1 MKHRIIKSSML
12 AFIAILSSCSTT
24 KFQEIGF
31 GGGENTSS
39 NKCCNA
45 TEKVSTTNKK
55 TQIESAATEVLD
67 AGSTVREFDEPKT
80 ISDIGNQTKLTQ
92 VHEFKVDRNSQILKK
107 ANSKQRSKFGF
118 KEIKRSLKKT
128 SSIDSELVRG
138 FFTVFSI
145 ITLISA
151 LMFIGALFILLSGQW
166 ETALLLGAIGYYGLI
181 IAMIVGIITLI
192 LWLISL
198 S

>member
-1 MKHRIIKSSML
+1 ML